1 MIQDCCSLVFSP
13 GSHVT
18 VQTEQSN
25 LVYVHLYIYVCR
37 HYLHKNGLCVTR
49 LRSSPLITQMAAL
62 CATLYILKYR
72 DLINCFKM
80 APIRDRTT
88 KERHEMDK
96 GRKGARNEDIK
107 GIIPG

>member
-1 MIQDCCSLVFSP
+1 
-13 GSHVT
+13 
-18 VQTEQSN
+18 
-25 LVYVHLYIYVCR
+25 
-37 HYLHKNGLCVTR
+37 
-49 LRSSPLITQMAAL
+49 MAAL